1 MNQILALCIIIG
13 TKFYLIS
20 TCIIIV
26 MHWNH
31 VDSPKHNT
39 IRWKQWFIGAI
50 CTLISTS
57 FWIIILLSVGKEIAP
72 VSEVQDVINHIVAI
86 FLSIFI
92 VAAHALALYC
102 YYSARDERSESMF

>member
-1 MNQILALCIIIG
+1 MSILR
-13 TKFYLIS
+13 S
-20 TCIIIV
+20 T
-26 MHWNH
+26 
-31 VDSPKHNT
+31 NT